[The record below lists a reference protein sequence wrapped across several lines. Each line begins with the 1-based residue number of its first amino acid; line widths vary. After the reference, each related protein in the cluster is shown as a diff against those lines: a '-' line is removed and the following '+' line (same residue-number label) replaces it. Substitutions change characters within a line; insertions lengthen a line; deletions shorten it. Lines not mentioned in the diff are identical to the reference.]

1 MTSYL
6 ILKHI
11 HMTAAYLTITLFALR
26 LALDG
31 CGRSGWRQGPLRW
44 VPHVNDTVLLL
55 AAVGLVVV
63 SGWMPFVHHWL
74 TLKIVL
80 LLGYIAAGA
89 VALNPQRTRPV
100 RWLASLLALAQVG
113 LIVVLAK
120 TKPLLFG
127 A

>member
-26 LALDG
+26 LVLDG
-31 CGRSGWRQGPLRW
+31 CGRPGWRQSALRW
-44 VPHVNDTVLLL
+44 LPHVNDTVLLL
-55 AAVGLVVV
+55 AAVGLVIV
-63 SGWMPFVHHWL
+63 SGWMPLVHHWL

-80 LLGYIAAGA
+80 LLGYIATGA
-89 VALNPQRTRPV
+89 VALNPQRPRPV
-100 RWLASLLALAQVG
+100 RWLAAVLALGQVG